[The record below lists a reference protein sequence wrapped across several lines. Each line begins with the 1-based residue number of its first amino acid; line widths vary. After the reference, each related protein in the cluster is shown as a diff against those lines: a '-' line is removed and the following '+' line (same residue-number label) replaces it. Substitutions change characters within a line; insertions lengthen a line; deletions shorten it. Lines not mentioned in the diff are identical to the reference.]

1 MVAQERGGNL
11 TLRHAVMRGLVAMIA
26 LLVVACVFAG
36 QVLAQANP
44 PLYLVDSQ
52 FTGLQTLIFLVD
64 PATGALE
71 VRGGLG
77 TTYTP
82 ALGMAAASRTV
93 LFLSATDTG
102 PSNLCQG
109 NVGCLLL
116 RVELDPL
123 STTPALVQV
132 VGTITEGGSMLAGI
146 TGLTFR
152 NDGNLYAVS
161 QDTDGLYILDPATAV
176 ATRIATVD
184 MDLHGGDITF
194 DGSDR
199 LFLWTNDGPGTGLY
213 LIDPVTAHASV
224 FDLHPYLNMG
234 GLAAIGHGD
243 VLRAASTTDS
253 QLYEVDPLIGLT
265 GITFP
270 LTLDGVPFAHKR
282 GDMDSPFC
290 ESDEDCADD
299 DPCTSDECSPGGCRH
314 SPAQDG
320 TECDDGDACTLTDTC
335 QAGTCTGANPLVC
348 VAPDACHDPGTCNP
362 TSGIC
367 ENAPA
372 KPDDTPCDDGNLCT
386 VGEACLVGACI
397 GGSPPDL
404 DGDAHVDG
412 RCGGNDCSD
421 ANPFVWFAPIEVTNL
436 TVSEASPA
444 SLSWDSQN
452 SLVGPETTYDL
463 VSGSLMGDAG
473 FSFLP
478 SACLQT
484 GLGTTYSDIRPD
496 PAPEQGFWYLA
507 RGTNSCGVGT
517 LGSTE
522 RDTIIGL
529 CP

>member
-1 MVAQERGGNL
+1 
-11 TLRHAVMRGLVAMIA
+11 
-26 LLVVACVFAG
+26 
-36 QVLAQANP
+36 
-44 PLYLVDSQ
+44 VD
-52 FTGLQTLIFLVD
+52 
-64 PATGALE
+64 
-71 VRGGLG
+71 
-77 TTYTP
+77 
-82 ALGMAAASRTV
+82 
-93 LFLSATDTG
+93 
-102 PSNLCQG
+102 
-109 NVGCLLL
+109 
-116 RVELDPL
+116 LDPL

-372 KPDDTPCDDGNLCT
+372 KPDDTPCDDGDACTQTDTCQAGICTGANPLVCVAPDACHDPGTCNPTSGICENAPAKPDDTACDDGNLCT